1 MIQLKKSDFEKMLA
15 AHKNGKGAK
24 YTRSHLPVEPAN
36 LEYLPD
42 KITATQREAEIK
54 KLTAEKKRKLVESE
68 SNELCRRSGRLM
80 NNSKPST
87 NEEQK

>member
-1 MIQLKKSDFEKMLA
+1 MDIS
-15 AHKNGKGAK
+15 
-24 YTRSHLPVEPAN
+24 V
-36 LEYLPD
+36 
-42 KITATQREAEIK
+42 EIK
-54 KLTAEKKRKLVESE
+54 KLRPELKRKLLGSA